1 MNPRPLVVSPQHQ
14 LLAGN
19 WHAMLFFGQT
29 GSLSR
34 RGIW

>member
-1 MNPRPLVVSPQHQ
+1 MNTRPLVGSPQHQ
-14 LLAGN
+14 MLVGN
-19 WHAMLFFGQT
+19 WHAMLFSGQT